1 MNSDRPT
8 GLIFKKLYLSV
19 QYLDLGDLYLVGNLS
34 KISTRLMLNIEA
46 DFAILEV
53 EFKIE
58 DKPGV
63 FTKMT

>member
-1 MNSDRPT
+1 MNIDHPT
-8 GLIFKKLYLSV
+8 RLIFKKLYINVKYS
-19 QYLDLGDLYLVGNLS
+19 DLGDLSLVGKIS

-46 DFAILEV
+46 DFAVFKV

-58 DKPGV
+58 RKLGV